1 MRKIAVLFGVCMLL
15 NAAATIA
22 VSCRE
27 STSTATECC
36 EKEIAY
42 WVGIVP
48 VYRCTKHQECT
59 TTTTTCDDGSK
70 DISKT
75 CKACQ

>member
-27 STSTATECC
+27 STSTA
-36 EKEIAY
+36 EKIDSAAQIGY
-42 WVGIVP
+42 
-48 VYRCTKHQECT
+48 CL
-59 TTTTTCDDGSK
+59 DGP
-70 DISKT
+70 
-75 CKACQ
+75 

>member
-27 STSTATECC
+27 STRTATECC
-36 EKEIAY
+36 EEKIAY
-42 WVGIVP
+42 WIGIVP
-48 VYRCTKHQECT
+48 IYRCTKQQECT

-70 DISKT
+70 KSSKS
-75 CKACQ
+75 CGACQ